1 MGRATVRK
9 SEDRRKKQ
17 TEREGE
23 DRRAGKDEDS
33 TNLKKK
39 EKRREEARYPKAEP
53 RASLERDLTLFDES
67 IKLIDYPPDGVG
79 LESASTVITNNI
91 YCA

>member
-9 SEDRRKKQ
+9 SEDRRNKQ

-39 EKRREEARYPKAEP
+39 EKRREEARYPKEDQGVVSNETYP
-53 RASLERDLTLFDES
+53 FSMSPFNSSTIRLT
-67 IKLIDYPPDGVG
+67 VW
-79 LESASTVITNNI
+79 A
-91 YCA
+91 

>member
-1 MGRATVRK
+1 MGKATVRK

-39 EKRREEARYPKAEP
+39 EKRREEARYPKEDQEVVSNETYP
-53 RASLERDLTLFDES
+53 FSMSPQNSSTIRLTVRA
-67 IKLIDYPPDGVG
+67 
-79 LESASTVITNNI
+79 
-91 YCA
+91 

>member
-9 SEDRRKKQ
+9 SEDRRKKH

-39 EKRREEARYPKAEP
+39 EKRREEARYPKEDQEVVSKP
-53 RASLERDLTLFDES
+53 TPFR
-67 IKLIDYPPDGVG
+67 
-79 LESASTVITNNI
+79 
-91 YCA
+91 